1 MKINAIENKK
11 RFINLLRENVTRPGI
26 EDMITYLEQTDFFRA
41 PCSTK
46 FHLNVPGGLCQHSL
60 NVYEAF
66 ITVCSDFG
74 VNIAS
79 NAESLT
85 IMSLLHDVCKANF
98 YKPTTV
104 SKKIGAR
111 WEQVP
116 GYEIDDKL
124 PLGHG
129 EKSVMII
136 LKFMQLTDVE
146 MLAIR
151 WHMGAFDCAFK
162 GGEYAFSN
170 AQNMSKFVTLLHVA
184 DLLATRLME
193 E

>member
-1 MKINAIENKK
+1 MIIDAIENKK

-46 FHLNVPGGLCQHSL
+46 FHLNVPGDLCQHSL

-74 VNIAS
+74 IDITS
-79 NAESLT
+79 NAESLI
-85 IMSLLHDVCKANF
+85 IMSLLHDVCKVDF

-111 WEQVP
+111 WTQVP
-116 GYEIDDKL
+116 GYEIDDRL

-136 LKFMQLTDVE
+136 LKFMRLTDIE

-162 GGEYAFSN
+162 GGENAFNN
-170 AQNMSKFVTLLHVA
+170 AQSMSKLVTLLHVA
-184 DLLATRLME
+184 DLLATRIME
-193 E
+193 A